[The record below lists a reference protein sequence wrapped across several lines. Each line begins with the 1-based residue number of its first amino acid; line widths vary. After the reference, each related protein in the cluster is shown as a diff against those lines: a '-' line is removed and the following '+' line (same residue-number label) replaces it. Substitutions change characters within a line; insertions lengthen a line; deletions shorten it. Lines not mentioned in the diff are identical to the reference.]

1 MVEMQELEEEVH
13 QEIEAEVAIMLAPQE
28 DIHLEMEKIVYK
40 QEIMEWDLLEDIG
53 ILVLVEDTIVKVL

>member
-1 MVEMQELEEEVH
+1 
-13 QEIEAEVAIMLAPQE
+13 MLAPQE

>member
-1 MVEMQELEEEVH
+1 
-13 QEIEAEVAIMLAPQE
+13 MLAPQE

-40 QEIMEWDLLEDIG
+40 LEIMEWDLLEDIG

>member
-1 MVEMQELEEEVH
+1 
-13 QEIEAEVAIMLAPQE
+13 MLVRLE

-40 QEIMEWDLLEDIG
+40 LEIMEWDLLEDIG

>member
-1 MVEMQELEEEVH
+1 
-13 QEIEAEVAIMLAPQE
+13 MLVLLE

-40 QEIMEWDLLEDIG
+40 LEIMEWDLLEDIG